1 MAITVKNMRKSPGY
15 LLRCAHQYAVAI
27 VSEHLAPLGLTT
39 MQFSTLVALNEH
51 PGLDATR
58 LAALINFD
66 RPTLTGVLDR
76 LEAKGLLVRKP
87 DPNDRRAR
95 ALFLTAQG
103 EQMVADVDKAAHRSR
118 DVILDPLP
126 PAERKHFMLLL
137 DKLVEAHHKRASPT
151 VQAKIE
157 SGG

>member
-39 MQFSTLVALNEH
+39 VQFSTLVALNEN

-58 LAALINFD
+58 LSALINFD

-95 ALFLTAQG
+95 ALFLTTQG

-126 PAERKHFMLLL
+126 PAERKQFMLLL